1 FSPRGACPA
10 LSLTADAR
18 VWRWRRSRRRH
29 GGNDIVQNRGEL
41 VDSRLVGDEVL
52 ADFEDDMRQAGRP
65 GMALDGE
72 VAWVLQTLA
81 AVRFIVADNKPC
93 APQPRHHRFGNTRIG
108 IPQNADFPGALP
120 AFEHRREAVNG
131 IYDRRLAQLRQ
142 P

>member
-1 FSPRGACPA
+1 YC
-10 LSLTADAR
+10 
-18 VWRWRRSRRRH
+18 
-29 GGNDIVQNRGEL
+29 
-41 VDSRLVGDEVL
+41 DEVL
-52 ADFEDDMRQAGRP
+52 SDFYDVMHHAGRP
-65 GMALDGE
+65 SMSLDGE

-81 AVRFIVADNKPC
+81 ALRFIVADNKPC

-142 P
+142 PLDLLVDGSVIQPAQMRRPRLFLCVGDRESTRLNASHVARADA